1 MELRCRALTGWI
13 PSEWR
18 AGGTNKNKAVV
29 IVVNRNARKN
39 GGSSRQLSSLRASAD
54 DSTSGVVESSR
65 ERQELVAA
73 TPVVEPVALAELGL
87 AAESLD
93 RAFHLAFCAA
103 INSR

>member
-18 AGGTNKNKAVV
+18 AGGTNKAVV
-29 IVVNRNARKN
+29 IVVNRIARKN
-39 GGSSRQLSSLRASAD
+39 GSPSRQQSSLRASACE
-54 DSTSGVVESSR
+54 STSGVVESSR
-65 ERQELVAA
+65 GRQELVAA
-73 TPVVEPVALAELGL
+73 APVVEPVALAELAL